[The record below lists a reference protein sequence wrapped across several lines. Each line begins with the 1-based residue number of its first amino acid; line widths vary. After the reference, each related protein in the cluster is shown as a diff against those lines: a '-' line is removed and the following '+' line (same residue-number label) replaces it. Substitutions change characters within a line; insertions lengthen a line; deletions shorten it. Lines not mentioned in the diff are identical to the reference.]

1 MNLQERLF
9 EVTAQARDQADAYAR
24 QAAAA
29 TRQRIDRTA
38 DQVEA
43 IQTPVTRLVD
53 AGLKLNQIS
62 ATYVERFVRQQSDV
76 AQALLKGS
84 AHQLRSLAEARSPRQ
99 AWQTQTAALDGARD
113 RATAVLRDTWTLAKE
128 AGREVATLAETTY
141 ATLRAPAA
149 RATKPRKA
157 VGRTRPGRAKTGA
170 SGRSRKANAAR

>member
-43 IQTPVTRLVD
+43 IQTPVSQLVE
-53 AGLKLNQIS
+53 AGLKLNQMS
-62 ATYVERFVRQQSDV
+62 ASYVERFVRQQSDV
-76 AQALLKGS
+76 AHALLKGG
-84 AHQLRSLAEARSPRQ
+84 ARQLRTLADARSARD
-99 AWQTQTAALDGARD
+99 AWQHQAAALDGARD
-113 RATAVLRDTWTLAKE
+113 RATAALRDTWTLATE

-141 ATLRAPAA
+141 ATLRAPAPRPA
-149 RATKPRKA
+149 KARKA
-157 VGRTRPGRAKTGA
+157 AASARPGRAKGGA
-170 SGRSRKANAAR
+170 SGRSRKASAAR